1 MNRRKIIGF
10 CSFNKSN
17 EIDCFMVNPI
27 NNLKMYGYH
36 EFSKK
41 IYIVKS
47 NDNYFNAEI
56 NLNDKLDVGI
66 KDII

>member
-1 MNRRKIIGF
+1 MF
-10 CSFNKSN
+10 
-17 EIDCFMVNPI
+17 
-27 NNLKMYGYH
+27 GYH
-36 EFSKK
+36 ELSKK
-41 IYIVKS
+41 IFIVKS